1 MGRIKLLSNIINSTT
16 NQVEGYCVIK
26 SVQQRSNSKGS
37 DYLDMVISDVGGEI
51 SAKLWDYNA
60 LIHGA
65 YYPDS
70 IVKVRGTPTLW
81 KDTEQL
87 KIDRIRP
94 LKPNE
99 EVDMGELLS
108 CAPID
113 PDLMYQ
119 EIYDCAQEF
128 KEEDLKRLVQY
139 ILRDNKDK
147 LLSQP
152 AALKVHHA
160 FRGGL
165 LYHTLCMLRVARQLS
180 LIYTRLDMDLVYA
193 GVILHDIAK
202 LTELTVGELGI
213 ASGYSVSGQLIGHIA
228 LGVAMVERVSAELM
242 IPEEITRLVQHMLL
256 SHHGQPEYGSP
267 KPPMFPEAEVVSLLD
282 LLDAKLFTMY
292 DALENTP
299 VGEFTERIWSLD
311 NRQLYRHGLFIDA
324 DTQKRA
330 QTKELDN

>member
-1 MGRIKLLSNIINSTT
+1 
-16 NQVEGYCVIK
+16 
-26 SVQQRSNSKGS
+26 
-37 DYLDMVISDVGGEI
+37 
-51 SAKLWDYNA
+51 
-60 LIHGA
+60 
-65 YYPDS
+65 
-70 IVKVRGTPTLW
+70 
-81 KDTEQL
+81 
-87 KIDRIRP
+87 
-94 LKPNE
+94 
-99 EVDMGELLS
+99 
-108 CAPID
+108 
-113 PDLMYQ
+113 
-119 EIYDCAQEF
+119 
-128 KEEDLKRLVQY
+128 
-139 ILRDNKDK
+139 
-147 LLSQP
+147 
-152 AALKVHHA
+152 
-160 FRGGL
+160 
-165 LYHTLCMLRVARQLS
+165 
-180 LIYTRLDMDLVYA
+180 MDLVYA

-330 QTKELDN
+330 QTMELEN